1 MIQKEILEKERA
13 IVETDL
19 ENIFITKSP
28 LRIIVMCPESLK
40 KYESQLKSIN
50 IPVVDQDWIR
60 NCILDNRFLLPDRF
74 SIRTDRPQIQER
86 SGFQVNLE
94 ALDKM
99 MERIDSSDKMMNYL
113 MNCVIYVSK
122 LDPEEEKCQQ
132 RLIVMGGGAHMFAII
147 PNVTHIVADKYTEEQ
162 ARDFNKFSNVFVI
175 SSKWLRDC
183 MYFKTRAP
191 ENEYITKPIKKVPT
205 ESET

>member
-1 MIQKEILEKERA
+1 
-13 IVETDL
+13 
-19 ENIFITKSP
+19 
-28 LRIIVMCPESLK
+28 MCPESLK